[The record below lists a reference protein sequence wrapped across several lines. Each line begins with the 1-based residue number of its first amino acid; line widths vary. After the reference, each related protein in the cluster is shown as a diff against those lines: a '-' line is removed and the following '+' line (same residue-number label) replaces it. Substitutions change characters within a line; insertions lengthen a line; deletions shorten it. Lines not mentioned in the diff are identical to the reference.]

1 MVFQEADLSV
11 RVVRD
16 IFSEQFERAIVDDEK
31 QHHRLESF
39 FTAHGAGA
47 ARPRSSSTRT
57 TSRCSS
63 ATASRTRS
71 SRCCS
76 AGSTCPRAAT

>member
-16 IFSEQFERAIVDDEK
+16 IFSGEFERAIVDDEK

-39 FTAHGAGA
+39 FTRTAPELLERLELYEDRGA
-47 ARPRSSSTRT
+47 AVRALRRRGGDPVDAAR
-57 TSRCSS
+57 
-63 ATASRTRS
+63 
-71 SRCCS
+71 
-76 AGSTCPRAAT
+76 GGWTCPRAAT